1 MNDTHSQN
9 SQAPN
14 SALSKQI
21 GQVRCK
27 AVLTIQHI
35 SPWGDQ
41 RAGKRSAARH
51 GQHARPPFPPSEERG
66 TGQQWGCGP
75 SPHSCKVTREVG
87 SLSAPSASGFDAN
100 DHQSAAVSALRTVTQ
115 PTLLPGTEEVR
126 WQELRWPSHRLLA
139 LRRSCHGVWC
149 CIGPTHPPH
158 GKCGR
163 EFSLVRQP
171 VCAACL
177 ILRTL
182 PNVSPLCPVGTR
194 TRKHH
199 R

>member
-27 AVLTIQHI
+27 AVLTIQRI

-66 TGQQWGCGP
+66 TAQQWGCGP

-100 DHQSAAVSALRTVTQ
+100 DHQSAAVSALRTVTSTANCA
-115 PTLLPGTEEVR
+115 PWNRGSPLARTSMALSSAAGTATFMSRSLV
-126 WQELRWPSHRLLA
+126 LHRTNAPASRQMRARVL
-139 LRRSCHGVWC
+139 S
-149 CIGPTHPPH
+149 GPTA
-158 GKCGR
+158 R
-163 EFSLVRQP
+163 VR
-171 VCAACL
+171 

-194 TRKHH
+194 TRKQH